1 MTRNPYNSMVEPG
14 AGMIPTPY
22 GSAPADP
29 RPEVER
35 LLRDIVAWWAQ
46 GKVAISTDPA
56 AVAIREYIRDLD
68 SRS

>member
-1 MTRNPYNSMVEPG
+1 MTRNPYNAMSVDKSD
-14 AGMIPTPY
+14 
-22 GSAPADP
+22 SAPADP